1 MLHWKWKSFYAA
13 QGVCLCCLGCVQP
26 YAVCV
31 ISRVCTV
38 DYSLGVCLN
47 LILCIETECFVW
59 QFVKKNATFLTKKN
73 DPCGSAQYM
82 YADAFIQ
89 IVMFFFISSYIHGSW
104 THDLNIAMQCC
115 LCNVCLRKC
124 IDVFPLYKT
133 FSAKTVF
140 EIYFCIVCIFYNLYW
155 SVGVKRS
162 RLHRV
167 TINYYSYEVII
178 IKVKNCMNESALHM
192 NM

>member
-1 MLHWKWKSFYAA
+1 
-13 QGVCLCCLGCVQP
+13 
-26 YAVCV
+26 
-31 ISRVCTV
+31 VCTV
-38 DYSLGVCLN
+38 DYFFSVCLN

-59 QFVKKNATFLTKKN
+59 QFVKKTPHFLQRRMTRVVQHN
-73 DPCGSAQYM
+73 TCMQTRLSRLLC
-82 YADAFIQ
+82 
-89 IVMFFFISSYIHGSW
+89 FFISSYIHGSW
-104 THDLNIAMQCC
+104 THDLNVAMQCC

-162 RLHRV
+162 RLHWV
-167 TINYYSYEVII
+167 TINYYSYEVIM
-178 IKVKNCMNESALHM
+178 IKVKNCMNDSALHM